1 MYNYLPICI
10 ISFSIYLY
18 ECIFSMNCFKIAG
31 PIVNG
36 IVNCISWRCVDS
48 KRTVVLI
55 ADADTCDR
63 F

>member
-1 MYNYLPICI
+1 M
-10 ISFSIYLY
+10 YLY

-48 KRTVVLI
+48 KITDLLI
-55 ADADTCDR
+55 DDADTCVR